1 MMLSWATKGSEA
13 YCGTDR
19 LHRKNFIDME
29 FLNSK
34 SKFPSSS
41 FNTYPLPSYLLSQ
54 KNMSWKM
61 IMTNLE
67 IPCQVAIPPVFC
79 LFQTICS
86 VVFFSF
92 RKV

>member
-1 MMLSWATKGSEA
+1 MAQTGYIEKTSYTW
-13 YCGTDR
+13 
-19 LHRKNFIDME
+19 NFYI
-29 FLNSK
+29 L
-34 SKFPSSS
+34 PSSS

-61 IMTNLE
+61 IMTNLG
-67 IPCQVAIPPVFC
+67 IPCQVAIPAVFC